1 MMYTHQVSKKP
12 PHMRFSSAPGLK
24 IKKPSVKEGFLIFW
38 LPEQDSNLRTR
49 GMVNPAAGGTLPT
62 RHFPG
67 SARFPVSL
75 SSSPEPLLRFELP
88 VGTTKASSMGP
99 ETFLLSWS
107 RGIHY
112 HCAAAVC
119 ALSHRYVRSNV
130 GLSFH
135 SLRYI
140 LGSSYEKS
148 QVSYRNLAFM
158 WYGSRSR
165 TRTCDMVVNSHP
177 LYQLS
182 YPGISAYL

>member
-1 MMYTHQVSKKP
+1 
-12 PHMRFSSAPGLK
+12 L
-24 IKKPSVKEGFLIFW
+24 LW
-38 LPEQDSNLRTR
+38 LPEQDSNPRTR
-49 GMVNPAAGGTLPT
+49 GMVNPAADGTLPT

-75 SSSPEPLLRFELP
+75 SSSPESLLRFELP
-88 VGTTKASSMGP
+88 VGTTKASSMGT
-99 ETFLLSWS
+99 ETFLLFWS

-119 ALSHRYVRSNV
+119 ALSHRSVRSNV

-148 QVSYRNLAFM
+148 PVSYRNLAFM
-158 WYGSRSR
+158 WYGSPNR
-165 TRTCDMVVNSHP
+165 TLSKTILGTIFNFYCVPSQRIITHHQSP
-177 LYQLS
+177 LYGVS
-182 YPGISAYL
+182 YEDGCLQALVFWGYDYYNNVVGTLE